1 MPERRVYRRFM
12 MLSALTG
19 LTCVFLVELG
29 AGFGRQQSPV
39 LTNMAADD
47 VVITLER
54 KACLGFCPVYT
65 VRIDGTGLVT
75 YNGKQHVKII
85 GEQVAQL
92 DPSVVQAL
100 VEEFYRAGYFA
111 LEDRYE
117 SNITDNPTTVTSLTV
132 RGQHKSIIDYVSGP
146 PELKALEKRIDEV
159 AHTNQWIG
167 AEDERLKMR

>member
-1 MPERRVYRRFM
+1 MSERRVYRRFM

-29 AGFGRQQSPV
+29 AGFGQQQSNVP
-39 LTNMAADD
+39 TNTAADD
-47 VVITLER
+47 VIITLER
-54 KACLGFCPVYT
+54 TACLGFCPVYT
-65 VRIDGTGLVT
+65 VRIDGAGRVT
-75 YNGKQHVKII
+75 YNGKQHVKIT

-92 DPSVVQAL
+92 DPAVVQAL
-100 VEEFYRAGYFA
+100 VQEFYRAGYFA
-111 LEDRYE
+111 LEDRYD
-117 SNITDNPTTVTSLTV
+117 STITDNPTTITSLTV

-159 AHTNQWIG
+159 VNSNQWIG